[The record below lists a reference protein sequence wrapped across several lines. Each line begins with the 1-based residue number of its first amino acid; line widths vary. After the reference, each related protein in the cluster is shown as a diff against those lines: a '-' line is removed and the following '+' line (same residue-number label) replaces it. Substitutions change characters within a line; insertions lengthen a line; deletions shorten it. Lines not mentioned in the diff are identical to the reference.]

1 MAHVLESN
9 IISCPTQTHL
19 LPKNMRSTWGTALYA
34 GLTSLSVPA
43 YRPQDGMKKNTQRE
57 TTEQT

>member
-9 IISCPTQTHL
+9 IISYQTQTRH
-19 LPKNMRSTWGTALYA
+19 LPKSTQNTWGTALYA

-43 YRPQDGMKKNTQRE
+43 YRLQDGMKKNTQRE
-57 TTEQT
+57 MTEPT